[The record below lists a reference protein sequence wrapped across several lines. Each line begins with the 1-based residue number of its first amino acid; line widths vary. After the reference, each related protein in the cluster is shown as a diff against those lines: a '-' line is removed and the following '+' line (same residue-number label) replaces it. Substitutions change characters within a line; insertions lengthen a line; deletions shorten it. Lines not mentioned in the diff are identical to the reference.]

1 MKDLV
6 RYDVKG
12 SGLLCHRII
21 KDKCKAIVFDDFSI
35 QTAIVGS
42 LTKIGI
48 GEVTVQII
56 ERAIVM
62 QKTLSIRPQKSSI
75 GKVSAKKFLYFSH

>member
-21 KDKCKAIVFDDFSI
+21 KDECKAIVFDDFSI
-35 QTAIVGS
+35 QNRRTNKIEMVENFDIKARS
-42 LTKIGI
+42 ELRSWLCKTK
-48 GEVTVQII
+48 
-56 ERAIVM
+56 
-62 QKTLSIRPQKSSI
+62 
-75 GKVSAKKFLYFSH
+75 